1 MDKTLATRRLRLA
14 REGENLAAA
23 YLEQAGYAIV
33 ARNARTRWGEIDLV
47 ARDGASWVFVE
58 VKTRRT
64 ERYGLGAE
72 AVTPFKQ
79 QKMIRMALIYLTR
92 VASVDVPIRFDV
104 VEVTLPVR
112 GHARIR
118 HLIGAFGA

>member
-1 MDKTLATRRLRLA
+1 MRSVSRKHSS
-14 REGENLAAA
+14 
-23 YLEQAGYAIV
+23 
-33 ARNARTRWGEIDLV
+33 
-47 ARDGASWVFVE
+47 RDGASWVFVE